1 MFTEA
6 RLRSTRRGSGRTVV
20 MRLVRRMALV
30 RRRPLPEISAYY
42 RGSDQLGP
50 PPRNA
55 DQGIRGWFAGLACV
69 HMRVRRAR
77 IASRTKLHQEVIGGS
92 RKAETE
98 NPPVEGTKATP
109 ARRILWTGV
118 LSGGGEPRLRS
129 FEGFGLLRQAHA
141 AAADM
146 DRVAS
151 VHARLPGIDDRLPAV
166 DGTAHTAG
174 CWSSSLVSCRKS
186 TGVPARDGQAERRGV
201 IRRWGRLN
209 RLRRPASGNPNS
221 RGAMRR

>member
-1 MFTEA
+1 
-6 RLRSTRRGSGRTVV
+6 
-20 MRLVRRMALV
+20 MRLVRRMPLV
-30 RRRPLPEISAYY
+30 RRSTASGDLSLLPA
-42 RGSDQLGP
+42 GDQLGP
-50 PPRNA
+50 PPRSA
-55 DQGIRGWFAGLACV
+55 DQAIRGWFAGLACV

-118 LSGGGEPRLRS
+118 LSGGGEPRLRF
-129 FEGFGLLRQAHA
+129 FEEVGLLGQAHA

-146 DRVAS
+146 DRASS

-166 DGTAHTAG
+166 DETAHTAG

-221 RGAMRR
+221 RGAVRR